1 MNNLIALVAT
11 EAAEAA
17 KRTEGTLEDKLRAA
31 MRKGYRHW
39 MVTDEND
46 QLMGSLE
53 GAARVLPDEDVARIE
68 AELRLFQAL
77 SAASSGV
84 PVDFERLLPD
94 DEDEERPK
102 PIGIRKL
109 WDEVKAERESR
120 TSQ

>member
-17 KRTEGTLEDKLRAA
+17 KQTDGSLEDKLRAA

-46 QLMGSLE
+46 QLMGALE
-53 GAARVLPDEDVARIE
+53 GAARVLPDEDVERIK

-77 SAASSGV
+77 GAATAGV
-84 PVDFERLLPD
+84 PVDFGALLPD
-94 DEDEERPK
+94 EDDEDRPE

-109 WDEVKAERESR
+109 WDEIKAENPVR
-120 TSQ
+120 